1 MVRFHVY
8 PVEGFSFNLRVTV
21 LLRFS
26 DVVAPFCCSFTTIL
40 LTWIAVSCGD
50 GVGVLFV
57 GFTGPVPVQ
66 PENATAMM
74 QVMPRI
80 TGIMCFMIYLV
91 L

>member
-1 MVRFHVY
+1 VVRFHVY
-8 PVEGFSFNLRVTV
+8 PVEGFSFNRRVTV
-21 LLRFS
+21 LLRFI

-40 LTWIAVSCGD
+40 PTWIAVSCGV

-57 GFTGPVPVQ
+57 GFTGPVPVH

-80 TGIMCFMIYLV
+80 TIIVCFMLNLV
-91 L
+91 R